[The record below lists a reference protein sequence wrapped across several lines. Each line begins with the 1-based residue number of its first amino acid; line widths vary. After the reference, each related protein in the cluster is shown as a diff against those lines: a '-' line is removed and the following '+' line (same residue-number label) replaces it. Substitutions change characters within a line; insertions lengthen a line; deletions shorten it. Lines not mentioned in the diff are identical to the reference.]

1 MEATRIENGFQQPQR
16 MAEARLRIGAEPP
29 LKGREHAR
37 RKIGDMRAGRDDRIS
52 GYLAVLGRGFA
63 LERFRAAAPAATA
76 WQAAIG
82 RL

>member
-37 RKIGDMRAGRDDRIS
+37 RKIGDMRAGRDDRI
-52 GYLAVLGRGFA
+52 RG
-63 LERFRAAAPAATA
+63 
-76 WQAAIG
+76 
-82 RL
+82 